1 MASIPVPIT
10 RRGGALS
17 GLVDLLTTVDHKKI
31 GIAYIVSS
39 FVFFLLSGLLALG
52 IRTQLAV
59 PNNTFM
65 PQEAY
70 NMVFTMHGT
79 GMIFLFVIP
88 ILTGGFGNYLV
99 PLQIGAR
106 DMAFPR
112 MNAFS
117 LWLFMFAA
125 IVIMAG
131 GTLAVIGYTV
141 QAPELTQFSSSAAW
155 TAYVPLSAKK
165 FSPQIGM
172 DLWVLGVILLGISST
187 LGAVNFLVTI
197 YAMRAPGMTA
207 WRIPMFTWS
216 IIVTAGMIL
225 VATPVLTAA
234 MVMLIA
240 DRQFGTQFFSTS
252 NARLWQHMF
261 WFYSHPAVYIMVV
274 PAMGMISEIL
284 PVFSRKPIFGP
295 KVIILSTIAIGV
307 LGFTT
312 WAHHMFVSGIAP
324 EVERFFMLTTMV
336 IAVPTGVKMFN
347 WIATMW
353 RGSLNLKTPLLMVFG
368 FLSTFVIGGITGVI
382 QGAIPVDT
390 QLHNSYWVVAH
401 FHYVLFGGSVFG
413 IFGGLYYWM
422 PKMTGKMLDE
432 RLGKLHFALMWIGFN
447 LTFFP
452 MHILGLL
459 GMPRRIAVY
468 GSDRGWDIAN
478 LTATIGAFVIAL
490 SVLVFIWAY
499 LKLVRQPKAE
509 ENPFE
514 GNTLEWLTDSPP
526 AEYNFKKIPVV
537 TSARP
542 VWELR
547 TGLKDQQH

>member
-1 MASIPVPIT
+1 
-10 RRGGALS
+10 
-17 GLVDLLTTVDHKKI
+17 
-31 GIAYIVSS
+31 
-39 FVFFLLSGLLALG
+39 
-52 IRTQLAV
+52 
-59 PNNTFM
+59 
-65 PQEAY
+65 
-70 NMVFTMHGT
+70 
-79 GMIFLFVIP
+79 
-88 ILTGGFGNYLV
+88 
-99 PLQIGAR
+99 
-106 DMAFPR
+106 
-112 MNAFS
+112 
-117 LWLFMFAA
+117 
-125 IVIMAG
+125 
-131 GTLAVIGYTV
+131 
-141 QAPELTQFSSSAAW
+141 
-155 TAYVPLSAKK
+155 
-165 FSPQIGM
+165 
-172 DLWVLGVILLGISST
+172 
-187 LGAVNFLVTI
+187 
-197 YAMRAPGMTA
+197 MTA

>member
-1 MASIPVPIT
+1 MASIPVPVT
-10 RRGGALS
+10 RRGSALG
-17 GLVDLLTTVDHKKI
+17 GLIDILTTVDHKKI
-31 GIAYIVSS
+31 GLVYIVSS
-39 FVFFLLSGLLALG
+39 FIFFILSGLLALG

-59 PNNTFM
+59 PNNTFL
-65 PQEAY
+65 PPEAY

-117 LWLFMFAA
+117 LWMFIFAA
-125 IVIMAG
+125 ILIMTG
-131 GTLAVIGYTV
+131 VTLAVVGYTA
-141 QAPELTQFSSSAAW
+141 QIPSLTQFSSSAAW
-155 TAYVPLSAKK
+155 TAYVPLSSKQ

-172 DLWVLGVILLGISST
+172 DLWVLGVIALGISST

-207 WRIPMFTWS
+207 WRMPMFTWS
-216 IIVTAGMIL
+216 MTVTAAMIL

-234 MVMLIA
+234 MIMLIA

-274 PAMGMISEIL
+274 PAMGMLSEIL

-295 KVIILSTIAIGV
+295 KVIILSTVAIGV

-312 WAHHMFVSGIAP
+312 WAHHMFVSGISP
-324 EVERFFMLTTMV
+324 EVERFFMFTTMV
-336 IAVPTGVKMFN
+336 IAVPTGVKIFN

-353 RGSLNLKTPLLMVFG
+353 GGSLNFKTPLLMGFG
-368 FLSTFVIGGITGVI
+368 FLSTFVVGGITGVV
-382 QGAIPVDT
+382 QGAIPLDAEV
-390 QLHNSYWVVAH
+390 HNSYWVVAH

-422 PKMTGKMLDE
+422 PKFTGKMLDE
-432 RLGKLHFALMWIGFN
+432 KLGKLHFWTMFVGFN

-452 MHILGLL
+452 MHILGLM

-468 GSDRGWDIAN
+468 PDGRGWEVSN
-478 LTATIGAFVIAL
+478 LVATIGAFMIAL
-490 SVLVFIWAY
+490 SVLIFIINY
-499 LKLVRQPKAE
+499 LGLARRPKAP

-514 GNTLEWLTDSPP
+514 GNTLEWATDSPP

-542 VWELR
+542 LWEAR
-547 TGLKDQQH
+547 TGQKDIEH